1 MSPTRN
7 SAHAT
12 VPRVRD
18 YFLRIVHRQMEK
30 VEHQMPGLQKEI
42 QGIGEDQPASGK
54 LHEQDEVPV
63 SLWEGDRL

>member
-1 MSPTRN
+1 
-7 SAHAT
+7 
-12 VPRVRD
+12 
-18 YFLRIVHRQMEK
+18 MEK